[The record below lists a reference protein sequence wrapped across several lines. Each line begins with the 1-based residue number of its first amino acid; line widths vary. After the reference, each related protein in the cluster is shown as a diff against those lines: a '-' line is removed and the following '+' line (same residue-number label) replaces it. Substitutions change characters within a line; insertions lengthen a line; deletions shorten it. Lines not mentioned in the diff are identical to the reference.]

1 MKYLLAIILIFL
13 VIHFFGNVL
22 KDWVESKIKGSRPMI
37 DVQDD
42 VNSARNT
49 IMVFEIIIT
58 MIGIFTVLAEVAKV
72 S

>member
-1 MKYLLAIILIFL
+1 
-13 VIHFFGNVL
+13 
-22 KDWVESKIKGSRPMI
+22 MI